1 MMIGHKPIQDEAA
14 SASRRQWWTPT
25 ARLLPHHIFATLI
38 VINYHFIVIYLY
50 LTRIIS
56 QYLQNIID
64 FECVYLFMP
73 TGCTCGEI
81 MQKIP
86 RKTNKLS
93 TSRQKE
99 PKKNPRDGNKCIT
112 LRCNERWRNI
122 FTYLLPKISKTATCS
137 FVYYC
142 NNGCCLFVRFDKYL
156 EMISLLFLLLLR
168 CNNFFCATFAHHP
181 STIVHH
187 HYPLAI
193 DMQEICMPFVSSH
206 GEFVEEK
213 W

>member
-73 TGCTCGEI
+73 TVGPMTARGL
-81 MQKIP
+81 P
-86 RKTNKLS
+86 VVKLC
-93 TSRQKE
+93 
-99 PKKNPRDGNKCIT
+99 KKSQEKRINYRPQDKKSKKRPRDGNKCIT

-142 NNGCCLFVRFDKYL
+142 NNGCCLFRS
-156 EMISLLFLLLLR
+156 I
-168 CNNFFCATFAHHP
+168 
-181 STIVHH
+181 
-187 HYPLAI
+187 
-193 DMQEICMPFVSSH
+193 
-206 GEFVEEK
+206 